1 MKQEEFEKFMA
12 LLKVAYPSAFN
23 NITRIEITSMIKL
36 YKDSFTKYSYTIL
49 EQMVKQLAKKYE
61 TLPTLKQM
69 LDEADRIKNHNKF
82 EILNE
87 MRKDGWFKH
96 NYLSEIP
103 LNVQTNNYQ
112 IANEWLL
119 NNTTP
124 RWFIQEMQKYGYEE
138 VDPPKVKEP
147 SQVVQQTIQQNP
159 KPQTTQHVIQP
170 AISTPQVKPTSPAQT
185 QPSSSSSTSQTPQPI
200 KLQFLDEDERD
211 KFFDN
216 F

>member
-12 LLKVAYPSAFN
+12 YLKVAYPSAFT
-23 NITRIEITSMIKL
+23 NITKIEITSMIRL
-36 YKDSFTKYSYTIL
+36 YKDSFSKYSYPIL
-49 EQMVKQLAKKYE
+49 EQMVKNVSQQYE

-69 LDEADRIKNHNKF
+69 LDEAEKIKNKNKF

-103 LNVQTNNYQ
+103 LDVQTNNYR
-112 IANEWLL
+112 IANDWLL
-119 NNTTP
+119 NNQVP
-124 RWFIQEMQKYGYEE
+124 RWFLQEMQKYGYEIVE
-138 VDPPKVKEP
+138 LPKVKET
-147 SQVVQQTIQQNP
+147 SQVVQQTIQQP
-159 KPQTTQHVIQP
+159 VKPQVQPSTQQPISSKPQTQ
-170 AISTPQVKPTSPAQT
+170 QVQ
-185 QPSSSSSTSQTPQPI
+185 SSSTQTQLQSNSSTPQPI
-200 KLQFLDEDERD
+200 KIQFLDEDERD